1 MNRITAK
8 ILRVL
13 FALGFLSLTQL
24 VRLYPSAQAQT
35 AVNLCAVPGKDGVD
49 TGTISVVNSYYPGL
63 VDATGVILNATL
75 SPGDTSIPVGAIN
88 SQGNQT
94 TITKGDLLLIIQ
106 MQDADIDYSDTAQY
120 GSGSAS
126 NNGSGSTSINQTGLY
141 EFVVAQNNV
150 DSAGGT
156 IQIRGAATNGGL
168 INGYRQEPADIT
180 SHGRRTYQVVRVPQ
194 YLSTNLTLTGVI
206 RSPGPWNG
214 SSGGIVALDVAN
226 TLTLDGTIEV
236 QDKGFRG
243 GGGTTNTDTYPDK
256 EDEAYRTDGDV
267 PRGGV
272 KGEGIA
278 GTPLFVF
285 DGTTTTNTSFDGY
298 PRLKSGDTYT
308 TIGNTEGGSRAR
320 GAPGNAGG
328 GGNQHNAGG
337 GGGGNGGAGGNG
349 GMSIKAPG
357 NPDTNPRTG
366 VSKPVGGRGGAAFTP
381 APNRLIMGGGGGA
394 GDANNG
400 VAGSGGLGGGIVI
413 IRAGT
418 INGAGS
424 ISARAKDGILTPT
437 DDGGSGAGAGG
448 SILVMAKN
456 GSLSNIKLNANGGK
470 GGDTNTARP
479 IDYDFGPGG
488 GGGGGVIFSSVPIG
502 SATVSGGQPGL
513 SFNGQLGT
521 ATTGVT
527 REASAGA
534 DGKIVSGL
542 SSTQIPGILSG
553 ADCIRSA
560 QGFKSV
566 KLTNDA
572 DNTASITP
580 GDTLTWTVSYANN
593 DSKSITNFQIADVLP
608 NQVAIASAGAQT
620 ITVNSVQGTV
630 PAKDSSYTGA
640 GNNTLF
646 SSPIT
651 LLPGGVVTV
660 SIPVKVNAVT
670 AARTELINQAT
681 ASGDGLPVEGLKS
694 DNIDQSTSSLPAGV
708 SVPASSILQTQNA
721 ASLDPTTAIVVKSQ
735 EYLLSPYQGKIV
747 INEVLYSQSAGTSAA
762 ENDEFI
768 ELYNASADVIDLRG
782 WQLIDGNII
791 DLNNSNNN
799 GNDNSGSITGRTA
812 PFIFGD
818 PGFITSGTTS
828 LQPGQYAVIWVGSKT
843 PTTQATGATFQAW
856 LGQSVKLNDT
866 GDDVWLYDRQAQIV
880 DYMAFGKSNAINT
893 RPPIANLWDATYE
906 AQLVPTSALGKA
918 QAKGQSLSL
927 TPNGKDGNT
936 SACWEPTTNGEAN
949 TLISG
954 APRCSGFLST
964 RDTDLVV
971 IGTGITAVNR
981 VTSVG
986 ENNNGP
992 SVSSPNVFLVK
1003 RITKLNNLSTNPND
1017 GTALGTFVDDSNT
1030 AQDNHPN
1037 WPSLSGSYLLGAID
1051 GGLVKS
1057 SNEVEY
1063 TIYFLS
1069 SGTATAKSVQI
1080 CDRIPPHQTFVLDA
1094 FNGFTAAPNTTPA
1107 SSTGDRGIAVFQGST
1122 TNPDTTYGYTN
1133 VSDGDAAQY
1142 YPPGSTLPSACAQ
1155 TALAEDNG
1163 AIVVNLGNLPNAT
1176 GPGTPKESYGFLRF
1190 RTKVK

>member
-1 MNRITAK
+1 MNRVTTK
-8 ILRVL
+8 TLEVL
-13 FALGFLSLTQL
+13 FALGFLSLMQL
-24 VRLYPSAQAQT
+24 VRLSPSVQAADT
-35 AVNLCAVPGKDGVD
+35 ATNLCAVPGKDGVD
-49 TGTISVVNSYYPGL
+49 TGTISVVNSYYPGPI
-63 VDATGVILNATL
+63 DTAGVILNATL

-94 TITKGDLLLIIQ
+94 TITKGDLLLVIQ
-106 MQDADIDYSDTAQY
+106 MQDADIDYSDTASY

-126 NNGSGSTSINQTGLY
+126 NNGSGSTKINQTGLY
-141 EFVVAQNNV
+141 EFVVAQNTV
-150 DSAGGT
+150 TKLGGT
-156 IQIRGAATNGGL
+156 VKIRGAGAKEGL
-168 INGYRQEPADIT
+168 INGYRQEPAVIT

-194 YLSTNLTLTGVI
+194 FLSTNLTLSGVI

-226 TLTLDGTIEV
+226 NLTLDGTIEV

-243 GGGTTNTDTYPDK
+243 GGGTTNTNTYPDK
-256 EDEAYRTDGDV
+256 EDEAYRTDGEV
-267 PRGGV
+267 SRGGV

-285 DGTTTTNTSFDGY
+285 DGSTTTNTIFDGY
-298 PRLKSGDTYT
+298 PRLKSEDIYT
-308 TIGNTEGGSRAR
+308 TIGSTEGGSRAR

-337 GGGGNGGAGGNG
+337 GGGGNGGTGGNG
-349 GMSIKAPG
+349 GMSIKTPD

-381 APNRLIMGGGGGA
+381 APTRLIMGGGGGA

-418 INGAGS
+418 ITGAGS

-448 SILVMAKN
+448 SILVMAKS

-479 IDYDFGPGG
+479 INYDFGPGG

-521 ATTGVT
+521 STTGVT
-527 REASAGA
+527 RGALAGG

-542 SSTQIPGILSG
+542 SSAQIPGILSG
-553 ADCIRSA
+553 ADCIRTA

-580 GDTLTWTVSYANN
+580 GDTLTWTVSYTNT

-608 NQVAIASAGAQT
+608 SQVAIASTGLT
-620 ITVNSVQGTV
+620 ITVNPAQGTV
-630 PAKDSSYTGA
+630 PAKNSSYTGA

-646 SSPIT
+646 NSPIT
-651 LLPGGVVTV
+651 LLPGGVITV
-660 SIPVKVNAVT
+660 SVPVKINAVT

-681 ASGDGLPVEGLKS
+681 ASGDGLPIQGLKS

-708 SVPASSILQTQNA
+708 SAPASSILQTQNA
-721 ASLDPTTAIVVKSQ
+721 ASLDPTTAIVVKPQ
-735 EYLLSPYQGKIV
+735 EYLLSADRGKIV

-768 ELYNASADVIDLRG
+768 ELYNASTDVIDLRG
-782 WQLIDGNII
+782 WQLIDGNIVG
-791 DLNNSNNN
+791 LNNATNN
-799 GNDNSGSITGRTA
+799 GNDNSGSITGKTA

-818 PGFITSGTTS
+818 PGFTISGTTS
-828 LQPGQYAVIWVGSKT
+828 LKPGQYAVVWVGNQTS
-843 PTTQATGATFQAW
+843 TTQATGATFQAW
-856 LGQSVKLNDT
+856 LGQGVKLNDD
-866 GDDVWLYDRQAQIV
+866 GDDVWLYDSQTQIV
-880 DYMAFGKSNAINT
+880 DYMAFGRVSSGAINT
-893 RPPIANLWDATYE
+893 RPSIANLWNTTYE

-927 TPNGKDGNT
+927 TPNGKDGDT
-936 SACWEPTTNGEAN
+936 SACWEPTTSGQAK

-954 APRCSGFLST
+954 APRCSGFLAT
-964 RDTDLVV
+964 RDTDVV
-971 IGTGITAVNR
+971 AIGTGITAVYR

-992 SVSSPNVFLVK
+992 AVTSPTVFLMK
-1003 RITKLNNLSTNPND
+1003 RITKLNALATNPND
-1017 GTALGTFVDDSNT
+1017 GTALGTFVDDPNT
-1030 AQDNHPN
+1030 IQDNHPN
-1037 WPSLSGSYLLGAID
+1037 WPSSGGSYLIGAID
-1051 GGLVKS
+1051 GGLVKP

-1069 SGTATAKSVQI
+1069 TGTSTAKSVQI
-1080 CDRIPPHQTFVLDA
+1080 CDRIPRYQTFVLDA
-1094 FNGFTAAPNTTPA
+1094 FNSLTPAPNTTPA
-1107 SSTGDRGIAVFQGST
+1107 SSTGDRGIAVSQGS
-1122 TNPDTTYGYTN
+1122 TTYGYTN
-1133 VSDGDAAQY
+1133 IGDGDAAQY
-1142 YPPGSTLPSACAQ
+1142 YPPGSTLPSACTQ
-1155 TALAEDNG
+1155 PALAEDNG
-1163 AIVVNLGNLPNAT
+1163 AIVVTLGDLPNAT
-1176 GPGTPKESYGFLRF
+1176 ATGTPKESYGFLRF

>member
-1 MNRITAK
+1 MNRVTTK
-8 ILRVL
+8 TLRVL
-13 FALGFLSLTQL
+13 FALGFLSLMQL
-24 VRLYPSAQAQT
+24 VRLSPSVQAQT
-35 AVNLCAVPGKDGVD
+35 AANLCAVPGKDGVD
-49 TGTISVVNSYYPGL
+49 SGTISVVNSYYPGPI
-63 VDATGVILNATL
+63 AAGVISNATV

-106 MQDADIDYSDTAQY
+106 MQDADINYSDTASY

-126 NNGSGSTSINQTGLY
+126 NNGSGSTKINQTGLY
-141 EFVVAQNNV
+141 EFVVAQNSVN
-150 DSAGGT
+150 SSGGT
-156 IQIRGAATNGGL
+156 IQIRGAGTNGGL

-194 YLSTNLTLTGVI
+194 YLSTNLTLSGVI

-226 TLTLDGTIEV
+226 SLTLDGTIEV

-256 EDEAYRTDGDV
+256 EDEAYRTDGEV

-285 DGTTTTNTSFDGY
+285 DGSTTTSTNIDGY
-298 PRLKSGDTYT
+298 PRLKSGDIYT

-349 GMSIKAPG
+349 GMSIKTPG

-366 VSKPVGGRGGAAFTP
+366 VSKPVGGRGGAAFTSDP
-381 APNRLIMGGGGGA
+381 TRLIMGGGGGA

-418 INGAGS
+418 ITGAGS

-448 SILVMAKN
+448 SILVLAKS
-456 GSLSNIKLNANGGK
+456 GSLSNIKLNADGGK

-521 ATTGVT
+521 ATTGVP
-527 REASAGA
+527 REASAGS
-534 DGKIVSGL
+534 DGKVVSGL
-542 SSTQIPGILSG
+542 SRNQIPGILSG
-553 ADCIRSA
+553 ADCIRTA

-566 KLTNDA
+566 TLTTDA
-572 DNTASITP
+572 DTTASVTP
-580 GDTLTWTVSYANN
+580 GDTLTWTVFYANT

-608 NQVAIASAGAQT
+608 SQVSIASAGAQT
-620 ITVNSVQGTV
+620 ITINTAQGTV
-630 PAKDSSYTGA
+630 PAKNSSYTGS

-651 LLPGGVVTV
+651 LLPGGVITV
-660 SIPVKVNAVT
+660 KIPVKVNAVT

-708 SVPASSILQTQNA
+708 SVPVGSILQIQNA
-721 ASLDPTTAIVVKSQ
+721 ASLDPTTAIVVKPQ
-735 EYLLSPYQGKIV
+735 EYLLSAYQGKIV
-747 INEVLYSQSAGTSAA
+747 INEVLYAQSAGNSAA

-791 DLNNSNNN
+791 GLNNASNN
-799 GNDNSGSITGRTA
+799 GNDNTGSITGKTA

-818 PGFITSGTTS
+818 PGFTTSGTTS
-828 LQPGQYAVIWVGSKT
+828 LKPGQYAVIWVGNQTS
-843 PTTQATGATFQAW
+843 TTQATGATFQAW
-856 LGQSVKLNDT
+856 LGQGVKLNDE
-866 GDDVWLYDRQAQIV
+866 GDDVWLYDSQTQIV
-880 DYMAFGKSNAINT
+880 DYMAFGSVSAGAINT

-906 AQLVPTSALGKA
+906 AQLVPTSASAKA

-936 SACWEPTTNGEAN
+936 SACWEPTTSGQAK

-954 APRCSGFLST
+954 TPRCLGFLST
-964 RDTDLVV
+964 RDTDSVV
-971 IGTGITAVNR
+971 IRKDLTVVNR

-992 SVSSPNVFLVK
+992 TVTSPKVFLVK
-1003 RITKLNNLSTNPND
+1003 RITKFNNLSTNPND
-1017 GTALGTFVDDSNT
+1017 GTALGTFVDDPNT
-1030 AQDNHPN
+1030 TQDNHLN
-1037 WPSLSGSYLLGAID
+1037 WPSSGGSYLLGAIN
-1051 GGLVKS
+1051 GGLVKP

-1069 SGTATAKSVQI
+1069 TGTSTAKSVQI
-1080 CDRIPPHQTFVLDA
+1080 CDRIPPSQTFVLDT
-1094 FNGFTAAPNTTPA
+1094 FNSLTAAPNTTPA
-1107 SSTGDRGIAVFQGST
+1107 SSTSDRGIAVSQGST
-1122 TNPDTTYGYTN
+1122 IYGYTN
-1133 VSDGDAAQY
+1133 IGDGDAARY
-1142 YPPGSTLPSACAQ
+1142 YPPGSTLPSACTQ
-1155 TALAEDNG
+1155 PALAEDNG
-1163 AIVVNLGNLPNAT
+1163 AIVVTLGDLPNAT
-1176 GPGTPKESYGFLRF
+1176 ATGTPKESYGFLRF